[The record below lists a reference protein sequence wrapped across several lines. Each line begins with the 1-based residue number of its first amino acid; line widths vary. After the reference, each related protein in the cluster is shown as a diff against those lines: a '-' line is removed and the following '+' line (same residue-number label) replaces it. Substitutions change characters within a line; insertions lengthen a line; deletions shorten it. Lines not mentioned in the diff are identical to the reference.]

1 MKNIGRIIASILLI
15 FVLLFNTVSCDIL
28 LGAGGGD
35 SVGDNIGNNNNA
47 GNNGGQQ
54 DNEEEFYI
62 NGPATIDM
70 KVGEVVL
77 LYLVTELEGD
87 VIWTSSSSCAS
98 VANGIVTALDEG
110 QAVIKAAIGS
120 VCDYVTVNISA
131 AEDSSDD
138 IPPIEDPDDVTPENP
153 DDTIPDEPDDEQP
166 DDPNVD
172 NPDVDNPD
180 DSDEEDE
187 YIFGSEYPCITI
199 AEALAIAY
207 DYTDY
212 ASTDIYYMVG
222 RVTIM
227 TSASNGRMYIEDE
240 SGSIYIY
247 KSTYITGEKISNTDL
262 AVGDYV
268 IISGTL
274 RNYYGTLEIEKGTV
288 IDYYTPGV
296 DTPTNPDQGGDND
309 ENGGNGG
316 SSGDINIPGTD
327 DPITSDPYVNVDKNA
342 FYANYTPAV
351 SYMDAYYRTKHNLM
365 SGSIADQDQ
374 APTISTYQ
382 PKLNGKLIRNSVCLY
397 SEDGNTY
404 YVVDCYGEIA
414 FEIYRGG
421 AYVILEEVAAYVY
434 AFGEPPVNQTSSKN
448 TKPSSSPWGKYLRLN
463 HSSFSGSTTSY
474 PYEPVLPDI
483 SGCGGSLN
491 YYEMDIG
498 TTGTDCDPS
507 YTAAIYN
514 NGSTITRGAA
524 RIVYT
529 YQDKNG
535 NGTIEFN
542 ERYVF
547 YTYNHYNDFQE
558 YLNYEGGWGEMFGN
572 ITGGGTISSKYDY
585 NPTPYVEVAYAPIEK
600 TNQVVVSVIYYYI
613 PKNELVA

>member
-1 MKNIGRIIASILLI
+1 MNKLTRILAAILLI
-15 FVLLFNTVSCDIL
+15 FVMLFNTVSCDIL
-28 LGAGGGD
+28 LGTGGGD
-35 SVGDNIGNNNNA
+35 SIGDNSGN
-47 GNNGGQQ
+47 NNGGQQ
-54 DNEEEFYI
+54 AEEEKDFYI
-62 NGPATIDM
+62 NGPSTVDM
-70 KVGEVVL
+70 KVGDVVL
-77 LYLVTELEGD
+77 LNLVTELEGEI
-87 VIWTSSSSCAS
+87 IWTSSSECAS

-131 AEDSSDD
+131 AEDSDNDTPST
-138 IPPIEDPDDVTPENP
+138 ENPDDVTPENP
-153 DDTIPDEPDDEQP
+153 DDPNGEQP
-166 DDPNVD
+166 E

-180 DSDEEDE
+180 DSDGEDE
-187 YIFGSEYPCITI
+187 YVFGSEYPCITI

-222 RVTIM
+222 RITSI
-227 TSASNGRMYIEDE
+227 TSASNGRLDIEDN

-247 KSTYITGEKISNTDL
+247 KSTYITGDKISNTDL

-274 RNYYGTLEIEKGTV
+274 RNYKGTLEVEQGTV

-296 DTPTNPDQGGDND
+296 DTPTNPDQGGDN
-309 ENGGNGG
+309 GG
-316 SSGDINIPGTD
+316 SGGDGEDVIIPGTG
-327 DPITSDPYVNVDKNA
+327 DPITSDPYVNVNENE
-342 FYANYTPAV
+342 FYANYTPAI
-351 SYMDAYYRTKHNLM
+351 SYMDAYYRSKHNLM
-365 SGSIADQDQ
+365 SGSIAEQDQ
-374 APTISTYQ
+374 APTISAYQ
-382 PKLNGKLIRNSVCLY
+382 PRSNGKLIRNSICLY
-397 SEDGNTY
+397 SDDGNTY

-414 FEIYRGG
+414 FEIYKGG

-434 AFGEPPVNQTSSKN
+434 AFGEPPVNQTSSKS
-448 TKPSSSPWGKYLRLN
+448 TSPTSSPWGKYLRLN
-463 HSSFSGSTTSY
+463 HSSFSGDTSRY

-483 SGCGGSLN
+483 SGCGGSLR

-507 YTAAIYN
+507 YSAAIYN
-514 NGSTITRGAA
+514 NGSIITRGAA

-529 YQDKNG
+529 FQDKNG

-572 ITGGGTISSKYDY
+572 ITGGGKISSKYDY
-585 NPTPYVEVAYAPIEK
+585 NPTPYVEVEYAPVEK
-600 TNQVVVSVIYYYI
+600 AIPSTVYVIYYYV